1 LRLQCSIMYWMHSKT
16 PCPTRIKRETK
27 KDFNDVER
35 KERSN
40 QLLYADFC
48 WNGLIKQFMAL

>member
-1 LRLQCSIMYWMHSKT
+1 MYWMHSKT